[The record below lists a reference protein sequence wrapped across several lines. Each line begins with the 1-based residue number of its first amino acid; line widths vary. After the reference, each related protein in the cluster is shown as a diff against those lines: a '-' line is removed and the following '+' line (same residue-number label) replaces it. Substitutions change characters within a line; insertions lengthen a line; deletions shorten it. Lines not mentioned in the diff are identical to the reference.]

1 MTTMTTPRRAV
12 RGALSW
18 LPVVA
23 LALAAIPARA
33 EAPAAA
39 PPKATAS
46 DVPNIEFES
55 YKLDN
60 GLQVIL
66 HRDPAATQ
74 VAVNLWYHVGS
85 GDEEPGKSGFAHLF
99 EHMMFQGSKHTG
111 TDVHFPI
118 LEELGAD
125 DVNGTTNTDR
135 TNYFEVVPREHL
147 ETALWL
153 ESDRMG
159 YLLDSLTEASF
170 RNQVDVV
177 RNERRQRYDNA
188 PYGRARFE
196 IAKLLY
202 PEGHPY
208 RYLTIGLHEDLDKAS
223 LEDVRAFFR
232 RWYVPSNATLVL
244 AGSFDI
250 AQAKAL
256 VQKWFGSFPKTV
268 QPERRPVPAVKVAET
283 QKVEV
288 PDPFAKLIQEDWVW
302 TAPGELQEGS
312 FELGALAEVLGA
324 SGWGRLYKRLVVKE
338 PLCAVVAAYH
348 DARQDTGEFHVI
360 ARLKPGADRARVEA
374 VIKEEVQ
381 RLIDAPVSAEELHR
395 VVISTESDFIWG
407 LAEVGD
413 RADQLQWFNH
423 YAHDPGYAATYLE
436 RLRAVTPE
444 GMQAVAKTWLGAPH
458 LEVVSVPAAA
468 GPPPSGGDADGEK

>member
-1 MTTMTTPRRAV
+1 
-12 RGALSW
+12 
-18 LPVVA
+18 
-23 LALAAIPARA
+23 
-33 EAPAAA
+33 
-39 PPKATAS
+39 
-46 DVPNIEFES
+46 
-55 YKLDN
+55 
-60 GLQVIL
+60 
-66 HRDPAATQ
+66 
-74 VAVNLWYHVGS
+74 
-85 GDEEPGKSGFAHLF
+85 HLF

-111 TDVHFPI
+111 VDVHFPI

-125 DVNGTTNTDR
+125 DVNGTTNSDR
-135 TNYFEVVPREHL
+135 TNYYEVVPREHL

-177 RNERRQRYDNA
+177 RNERRQRYDNT
-188 PYGRARFE
+188 PYGAARFA

-223 LEDVRAFFR
+223 LEDVRSFFK

-244 AGSFDI
+244 AGSFDV

-256 VQKWFGSFPKTV
+256 VQKWFGSFPKIDR
-268 QPERRPVPAVKVAET
+268 PARRPVAAVTLSET
-283 QKVEV
+283 QKLDV
-288 PDPFAKLIQEDWVW
+288 PDPFAKLPQEDWVW
-302 TAPGELQEGS
+302 PAPGELAEGS

-324 SGWGRLYKRLVVKE
+324 NGWGRLYQRLVVKE

-374 VIKEEVQ
+374 ILREELQ
-381 RLIDAPVSAEELHR
+381 RAIDTPVTAEELHR
-395 VVISTESDFIWG
+395 VVLSTESDFIWG

-423 YAHDPGYAATYLE
+423 YAHDPGYAAKYLE

-444 GMQAVAKTWLGAPH
+444 SIQAAAKAWLDKPH
-458 LEVVSVPAAA
+458 VEVVSVPKAA
-468 GPPPSGGDADGEK
+468 GPPGGDAGGDDGGEK